1 MERWLQPALDYISTW
16 IEFQMR
22 ASQQPGCVFAVA
34 HRDQVVLEGAIGYAD
49 IVSKEKLTARHRFRV
64 ASHSKSFV
72 AAGLMK
78 LREQRKLRLDD
89 PVGQYVAKV
98 HPQVAETTISELSSP
113 TVQGSFATAWTP
125 ANSRSARPFYS
136 RAGN

>member
-34 HRDQVVLEGAIGYAD
+34 HRDQVVLERAIGYAD
-49 IVSKEKLTARHRFRV
+49 IVSREKLTTRHRFRV

-89 PVGQYVAKV
+89 PVGQYVAKCASANRGNDD
-98 HPQVAETTISELSSP
+98 QR
-113 TVQGSFATAWTP
+113 TP
-125 ANSRSARPFYS
+125 LP
-136 RAGN
+136 

>member
-1 MERWLQPALDYISTW
+1 MERWLKPALDYVSSW

-34 HRDQVVLEGAIGYAD
+34 HRDRIVLERAIGYAD
-49 IVSKEKLTARHRFRV
+49 IVSKEKLTPRHRFRV

-78 LREQRKLRLDD
+78 LREQRKLSPGRFRRT
-89 PVGQYVAKV
+89 VCGQA
-98 HPQVAETTISELSSP
+98 AS
-113 TVQGSFATAWTP
+113 A
-125 ANSRSARPFYS
+125 SRGNNDQ
-136 RAGN
+136 RAPLP

>member
-22 ASQQPGCVFAVA
+22 GSQQPGCVFAVA
-34 HRDQVVLEGAIGYAD
+34 HRDQIVLERAIGYAD

-89 PVGQYVAKV
+89 PVGQYVASV
-98 HPQVAETTISELSSP
+98 HPQIAETTIGDSSP
-113 TVQGSFATAWTP
+113 IVQGSFATAWML
-125 ANSRSARPFYS
+125 ANSRALGRFLVARS
-136 RAGN
+136 